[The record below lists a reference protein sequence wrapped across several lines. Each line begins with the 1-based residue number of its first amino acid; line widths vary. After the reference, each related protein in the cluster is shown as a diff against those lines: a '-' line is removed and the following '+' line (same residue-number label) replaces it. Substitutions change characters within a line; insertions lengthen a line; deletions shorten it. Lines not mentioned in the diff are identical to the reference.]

1 MSTYFGSVPPKAFR
15 RAVKTAERLACSG
28 KSTRRLGADAAQD
41 RILEAEAL
49 WHAELRFHCFEKK
62 HLGAR
67 PRYGA
72 QKKLRPWRVRG
83 RFVRP

>member
-1 MSTYFGSVPPKAFR
+1 MSTYFGTVPPKAFR
-15 RAVKTAERLACSG
+15 RAVKTAERLACG
-28 KSTRRLGADAAQD
+28 KKRSRRQGADAVQD
-41 RILEAEAL
+41 AILTAEAL
-49 WHAELRFHCFEKK
+49 WRAELRFHCFEKK